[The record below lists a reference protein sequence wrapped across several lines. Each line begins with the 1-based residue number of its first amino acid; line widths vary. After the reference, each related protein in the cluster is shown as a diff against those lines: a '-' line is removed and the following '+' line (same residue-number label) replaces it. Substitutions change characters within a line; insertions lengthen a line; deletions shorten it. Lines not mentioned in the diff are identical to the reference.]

1 MKIKIVKVLF
11 SLDTFYVRVLKGGC
25 VERILAEKT
34 LYLTFSNGNLN
45 SLLGLGVMF
54 LLYGM
59 NIQCDSF

>member
-1 MKIKIVKVLF
+1 MRL
-11 SLDTFYVRVLKGGC
+11 
-25 VERILAEKT
+25 VEQILAEKT
-34 LYLTFSNGNLN
+34 LNFSFSNGSLN